1 MGSEAQSSG
10 DPFDNFELAMAIK
23 EQEERKAG
31 LDEDKVLELVQP
43 LIDDAKLK
51 WKTEIERS

>member
-1 MGSEAQSSG
+1 
-10 DPFDNFELAMAIK
+10 MAIK